1 MEVVTKLKQFN
12 LVPIPHEI
20 LKNSDKDIQSKMP
33 KFNNMREKRI
43 RILESMEGDYRKTLD
58 SKEINLMIDDAIEYL
73 SSMQDV
79 LTETEYNAVKK
90 MLIKRRKKIYKS
102 TKDLRNTIMT
112 KEKKTGVLCFN
123 IQQARYE
130 RMEKL
135 RKIIGESTVLM
146 EQNSI
151 ENTEE
156 ELKKIKNSYAK
167 EKQFAEVIKKL
178 NTEEDN
184 NNIIEL
190 QAYENRIKEL
200 EHHIEKAKQI
210 VKEQEEKI
218 REAKKE
224 LIILW
229 KIEINDVIARKHN
242 SLEITAPTEGKDD
255 SNQSIEVENTRSLF
269 NKLRK
274 TSGGKHACT

>member
-1 MEVVTKLKQFN
+1 
-12 LVPIPHEI
+12 
-20 LKNSDKDIQSKMP
+20 
-33 KFNNMREKRI
+33 
-43 RILESMEGDYRKTLD
+43 
-58 SKEINLMIDDAIEYL
+58 
-73 SSMQDV
+73 
-79 LTETEYNAVKK
+79 
-90 MLIKRRKKIYKS
+90 
-102 TKDLRNTIMT
+102 MT